1 MEIRPLAY
9 FVAVYEERNLSLA
22 ARRVGVS
29 QPSISVAM
37 QTLEATLGCP
47 LLIRHAK
54 GVTPTEAGEQLYPLA
69 IKLLGDTEAIHRA
82 VREHRPLEPLRLA
95 LTRFLPLERTVALVR
110 EFSRAAGGFDVRLVG
125 DDEEA
130 DLRVVTHFTLRDDEI
145 FYPLWRDTYLLGLPR
160 SHPLTLRSA
169 LALDDLDGLP
179 WLARE
184 GCEVEAQLTAALDQ
198 CGVKPALKARVSTDE
213 VAIAL
218 LDTGLGAALLPRHAI
233 LGPQSQLCEISG
245 MTLERNVGI
254 AHARNYPLTDQ
265 LLQVF
270 EQCRT
275 LWQSG
280 N

>member
-29 QPSISVAM
+29 QPSVSAAM
-37 QTLEATLGCP
+37 QALEATLGCP

-54 GVTPTEAGEQLYPLA
+54 GVTPTAAGEQLYPLA

-95 LTRFLPLERTVALVR
+95 LTRFLPLERTVALTR
-110 EFSRAAGGFDVRLVG
+110 EFSRAAGGFDIMLVG
-125 DDEEA
+125 EDDEA

-145 FYPLWRDTYLLGLPR
+145 FYPLWRDTFLIGLPR

-169 LALDDLDGLP
+169 LALDDLEGLP
-179 WLARE
+179 WLERQ
-184 GCEVEAQLTAALDQ
+184 GCEVEAQFRTALDQ
-198 CGVKPALKARVSTDE
+198 CGVKPAVKARLANDE
-213 VAIAL
+213 IALAL
-218 LDTGLGAALLPRHAI
+218 LDIGLGACLLPRHAI
-233 LGPQSQLCEISG
+233 LGPQSQLCEIAG

-254 AHARNYPLTDQ
+254 AHPRNYPLTHQ
-265 LLQVF
+265 LLQIF
-270 EQCRT
+270 EQCRR